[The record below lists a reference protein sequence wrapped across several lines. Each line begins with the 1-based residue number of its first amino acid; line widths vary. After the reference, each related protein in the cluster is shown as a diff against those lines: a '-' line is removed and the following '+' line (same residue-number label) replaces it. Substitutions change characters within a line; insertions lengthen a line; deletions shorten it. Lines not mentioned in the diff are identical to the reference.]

1 MNKLA
6 RQGCHDMIC
15 FFYYL
20 ACFLKCHL
28 LTINK
33 KGWHLMDSKQ
43 FNNSI
48 EKGIFLVDF
57 NAQWCAPCKIQE
69 PIIHAV
75 QKKFKDKVSVIF
87 INIDENNK
95 LATDFMVQS
104 IPTLIIYNNGVEV
117 ERFIGLQTEETIEK
131 KLNSII

>member
-1 MNKLA
+1 
-6 RQGCHDMIC
+6 
-15 FFYYL
+15 
-20 ACFLKCHL
+20 
-28 LTINK
+28 
-33 KGWHLMDSKQ
+33 
-43 FNNSI
+43 
-48 EKGIFLVDF
+48 GIFLVDF

-69 PIIHAV
+69 PIIHTV

-104 IPTLIIYNNGVEV
+104 IPTLIIFQDGVEV

-131 KLNSII
+131 KLNSIIS

>member
-1 MNKLA
+1 M
-6 RQGCHDMIC
+6 
-15 FFYYL
+15 YL
-20 ACFLKCHL
+20 
-28 LTINK
+28 
-33 KGWHLMDSKQ
+33 KQ
-43 FNNSI
+43 FQNSI

-104 IPTLIIYNNGVEV
+104 IPTLIVYNNGVEV
-117 ERFIGLQTEETIEK
+117 ERFIGLQTEETIEE
-131 KLNSII
+131 KLNSIL